1 MGLDHSPNIVT
12 DGLMAYLDAANTRSY
27 PGSGSIWYDLKG
39 NINFTLQ
46 NNPVFISNSAGGSI
60 GFTAA
65 NSHYATASSLPTLT
79 SWTIEAWF
87 YETGVS
93 TGTYPAIISEAFNGS
108 SVNFALFNPNY
119 AVSSYKLQT
128 GYFTSSNWYWT
139 TSYAILQNNWHHA
152 VGTYDGVNIKLYIN
166 SNLQLSSA
174 SSTVPTRSNSGIYLM
189 RRWDSADHYG
199 GQLSTIKIY
208 NRALSA
214 QEIVQ
219 NYNATKR
226 RYGL

>member
-12 DGLMAYLDAANTRSY
+12 DGLMTYLDAANLRSY
-27 PGSGSIWYDLKG
+27 PGSGSIWYDLNN

-46 NNPVFISNSAGGSI
+46 NSPVFIPNSAGGSI

-65 NSHYATASSLPTLT
+65 NAHYATSSSLPVLT
-79 SWTIEAWF
+79 TWTIEAWF
-87 YETGVS
+87 FETGVS
-93 TGTYPAIISEAFNGS
+93 SGTYPAIIAEAFNGS
-108 SVNFALFNPNY
+108 SLNFALFNPNY
-119 AVSSYKLQT
+119 TAGSYKLQT
-128 GYFTSSNWYWT
+128 GYYVSPNWYWT
-139 TSYAILQNNWHHA
+139 TTFTITQNRWHHA
-152 VGTYDGVNIKLYIN
+152 VGTYDGVNVKLYVN
-166 SNLQLSSA
+166 SDLQLSTA

-189 RRWDSADHYG
+189 RRWDAAEYYG

-214 QEIVQ
+214 QEVLQ